1 MKATLRIAALLLCL
15 ASFALVSCNT
25 QGSQT
30 VSNTTTLAAASTPS
44 TRTPPGTA
52 SASIIMAVAFYQA
65 VTVQN
70 YNKAFTYLDIDAQTL
85 DGTMLTRKNFFQ
97 MARTADKEEGMV
109 SEFSASVDPNNPMCV
124 IVNVERGQRLH
135 YHSHLFLRMYQQQ
148 WTIFSLDRI

>member
-1 MKATLRIAALLLCL
+1 LKAALRIAALVLCF

-30 VSNTTTLAAASTPS
+30 VSNTTTLAAASTAS

-65 VTVQN
+65 VTVHN
-70 YNKAFTYLDIDAQTL
+70 YNKAYSYLDTDAQTL
-85 DGTMLTRKNFFQ
+85 DGTVLNRENFLQ
-97 MARTADKEEGMV
+97 MAQTADKEEGQV
-109 SEFSASVDPNNPMCV
+109 SEFSASVDPTNPMCV
-124 IVNVERGQRLH
+124 IVDVVRGQRLH

-148 WTIFSLDRI
+148 WTIFSFDRI